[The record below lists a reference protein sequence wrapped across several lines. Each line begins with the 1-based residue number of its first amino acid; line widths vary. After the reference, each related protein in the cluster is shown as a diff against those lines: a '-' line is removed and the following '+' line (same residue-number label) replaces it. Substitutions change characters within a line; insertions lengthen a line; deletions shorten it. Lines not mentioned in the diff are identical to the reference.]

1 MLKDGFAISLLLST
15 KQRPRIDV
23 KWIKNIATKHFQK
36 INVLT
41 TK

>member
-1 MLKDGFAISLLLST
+1 MLRDDFAISLLLST
-15 KQRPRIDV
+15 KQKPSIDV
-23 KWIKNIATKHFQK
+23 KWIKNIVPKHFQK